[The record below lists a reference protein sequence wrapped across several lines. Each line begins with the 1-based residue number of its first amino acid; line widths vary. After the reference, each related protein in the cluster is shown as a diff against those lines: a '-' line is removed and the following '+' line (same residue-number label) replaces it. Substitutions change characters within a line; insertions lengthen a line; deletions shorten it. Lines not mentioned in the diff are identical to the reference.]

1 QGCEV
6 YDLTWTNGIDTNAA
20 VMRKWR
26 VFMDPATNRPE
37 KVEYSDKLP
46 PEAEYALRSVYKFEY
61 PSDAK
66 MRADIERAFP

>member
-1 QGCEV
+1 
-6 YDLTWTNGIDTNAA
+6 
-20 VMRKWR
+20 
-26 VFMDPATNRPE
+26 MDPATNRPE